1 MAENDGSFDLDM
13 AMMDD
18 SALIVLA
25 QECDY
30 RPARDELIVRYA
42 NQRDRLI
49 RWLASSTEFKIV
61 DVEDACQN
69 AVFWTVEAINKYDT
83 EQIVKERG
91 CSFYTFL
98 NHVVVRRFKDYCK
111 SLRRKERPYDRTFD
125 PQTPEAFSNSAG
137 QPTNDPAT
145 IAESQEAQTCLYA
158 AIAQMDGQSCRIWEL
173 LVEGNNLREISVELG
188 ISYDAVKRRRRKLI
202 THLTSRLKPPD

>member
-1 MAENDGSFDLDM
+1 M

-42 NQRDRLI
+42 SQRDRLI
-49 RWLASSTEFKIV
+49 RWLASSTKFKTA

-69 AVFWTVEAINKYDT
+69 SVFWTVEAINKYDT

-98 NHVVVRRFKDYCK
+98 NLVVVRRFKDYCK
-111 SLRRKERPYDRTFD
+111 SLRRTERPYNRAFNS
-125 PQTPEAFSNSAG
+125 QTQEVLINSPD
-137 QPTNDPAT
+137 QPTSDPAT
-145 IAESQEAQTCLYA
+145 LAESLEAKTCLYA
-158 AIAQMDGQSCRIWEL
+158 AIAQMDGQSCRIWNL
-173 LVEGNNLREISVELG
+173 LVEGNNLREISEELG
-188 ISYDAVKRRRRKLI
+188 ISYDAVKRRRQKLI
-202 THLTSRLKPPD
+202 KHLTSRLRSSD